1 MIYDLQKANMWKR
14 ISAYVFDVILY
25 CIIAVGVA
33 FLLSSVLGFDG
44 YLDGYEA
51 KRQAVKE
58 KYEAEYS
65 VDLDIDREKF
75 DALPK
80 EEQEQYEAIFQEINQ
95 ELQNDT
101 ELSYLFN
108 MTVHLCLI
116 IATFSLLI
124 PYLILEFAVPL
135 FLKNG
140 QTLGK
145 KIFGVALMRIDG
157 VKISPVALL
166 VRVLFGK
173 FTIETMF
180 PVFVLILV
188 LFGQM
193 GTVGLLTVAAL
204 LILQIAL
211 LFATQ
216 RNTPIHDLIAGTV
229 AVDLASQMIF
239 DSPEELLEY
248 KQKIHAEE
256 AQRAPYP

>member
-14 ISAYVFDVILY
+14 ISAYIFDVILY

-33 FLLSSVLGFDG
+33 FLLSSALGFDS
-44 YLDGYEA
+44 YFNGYEE
-51 KRQAVKE
+51 KRGAIRE
-58 KYEAEYS
+58 KYETEYG
-65 VDLDIDREKF
+65 IDFNITREQF
-75 DALPK
+75 DALS
-80 EEQEQYEAIFQEINQ
+80 EEERAIYDLVSR
-95 ELQNDT
+95 ELSTNA

-108 MTVHLCLI
+108 MTVYLCLI

-124 PYLILEFAVPL
+124 PHLILEFAVPL

-180 PVFVLILV
+180 PAFVLILV
-188 LFGQM
+188 FFGQM
-193 GTVGLLTVAAL
+193 GWIGLLTVAAL

-211 LFATQ
+211 LCAT
-216 RNTPIHDLIAGTV
+216 RRSTPVHDLIAGTV
-229 AVDLASQMIF
+229 AVDISSQLIF
-239 DSPEELLEY
+239 DTPEALLEY
-248 KQKIHAEE
+248 KKKIHAEE
-256 AQRAPYP
+256 AQRTPYP

>member
-33 FLLSSVLGFDG
+33 FLLSAVLGFNGFYYG
-44 YLDGYEA
+44 YVEKREA
-51 KRQAVKE
+51 IQT
-58 KYEAEYS
+58 KYETEYGINF
-65 VDLDIDREKF
+65 DITQEQF
-75 DALPK
+75 DALPEEEK
-80 EEQEQYEAIFQEINQ
+80 ELYGMISE
-95 ELQNDT
+95 ELRKDT

-124 PYLILEFAVPL
+124 PHLLLDFTVPL

-157 VKISPVALL
+157 VKISPLALL
-166 VRVLFGK
+166 VRTLFGK

-180 PVFVLILV
+180 PAFVLILV
-188 LFGQM
+188 VFGQM
-193 GTVGLLTVAAL
+193 GIVGLLTVAAL
-204 LILQIAL
+204 LILQIVL
-211 LFATQ
+211 LCATQ
-216 RNTPIHDLIAGTV
+216 RNTPIHDLLAGTV
-229 AVDLASQMIF
+229 AVDLQSQLIF

-248 KQKIHAEE
+248 KKKIHAEE
-256 AQRAPYP
+256 AQRAQYP